1 MKAPGSTSTVL
12 VKVSDSAEQFLNS
25 QQIIVCTCLISL
37 LASEIVGVWLLKL
50 ELCHNLVASKPA
62 SMKGLLRSQSSLHC
76 CKLEIHK
83 SLHQEHSV
91 RGSIPDVC
99 MQCLI
104 PGKD

>member
-12 VKVSDSAEQFLNS
+12 AKVSDSAEQIINS
-25 QQIIVCTCLISL
+25 QQIMGTSLIGL
-37 LASEIVGVWLLKL
+37 LASEIVSVWLLKL

-76 CKLEIHK
+76 RKLEIHK

-104 PGKD
+104 PGND